1 MVILPLLHSKVVL
14 NLQDLINYRHN
25 SVLLNDTQ
33 IDAIYGRSFEDYIA
47 SIFSTINKELSSA

>member
-33 IDAIYGRSFEDYIA
+33 IEAIYGRSF
-47 SIFSTINKELSSA
+47 